1 MFVFHFSTERIKLVL
16 FLLFI
21 VIGVA
26 CRPDALYASNPFL
39 ERQQKPE
46 HQTTI
51 KKEAPQRNATY
62 LSQVVSQITVL
73 QMQMKN
79 KISTHVRNFKATGET
94 RPLIPLFLL
103 AFGYGAIHAAGP
115 GHGKGIAMTYAMAKG
130 RTFRSGASL
139 GALIAAVH
147 AGSAILRVSL
157 LQLILHQNVAASM
170 SSVNHKAQITSYG
183 LLTLIGIILLVSSVC
198 EWFEKEDSGQPSI
211 NKLKKAG
218 NNPLVAA
225 LAIGLVPCPGVIMI
239 LLFCLSLNQLV
250 LGILLGI
257 TVSLGMALTITTAVW
272 ISLAGKKTALLAT
285 ARWERTLSFLEKT
298 LHTLS
303 ALLLTVIGGL
313 FLYTAISG

>member
-1 MFVFHFSTERIKLVL
+1 MSQLNIVSGSRFFAL

-21 VIGVA
+21 MIGIA
-26 CRPDALYASNPFL
+26 GGPDTLYASNPFL
-39 ERQQKPE
+39 ERQQKSD
-46 HQTTI
+46 HQATV
-51 KKEAPQRNATY
+51 KQEATREKPIY

-79 KISTHVRNFKATGET
+79 KISTHVRNFKTTGET
-94 RPLIPLFLL
+94 GPLIPLFLL

-147 AGSAILRVSL
+147 AGSAILLVSL
-157 LQLILHQNVAASM
+157 IQLILHKNVAASM
-170 SSVNHKAQITSYG
+170 SSVNQKAQITSYG
-183 LLTLIGIILLVSSVC
+183 LLTLIGIILLVSSVY
-198 EWFEKEDSGQPSI
+198 EWFEKEECGKTSI

-239 LLFCLSLNQLV
+239 LLFCLSLGQLL

-257 TVSLGMALTITTAVW
+257 TVSLGMALTITAAVW
-272 ISLAGKKTALLAT
+272 ISLAGKNTALFAA
-285 ARWERTLSFLEKT
+285 ARWERTFSFLEKS

-303 ALLLTVIGGL
+303 AFILTIIGTL